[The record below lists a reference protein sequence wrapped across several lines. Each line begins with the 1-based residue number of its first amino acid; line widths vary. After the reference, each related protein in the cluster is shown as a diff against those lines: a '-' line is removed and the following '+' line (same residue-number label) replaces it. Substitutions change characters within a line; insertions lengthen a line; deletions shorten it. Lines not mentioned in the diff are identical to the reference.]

1 MNCPPH
7 RRLLAQSLRPRPGA
21 AHAVGAPMW
30 KDEGSS
36 RHCLVDDRVML
47 VRPHPGPLPRE
58 RENGAPHGGDSAP
71 RYERAFTMVEIAI
84 CLAIIGFALV
94 AIIGILPA
102 GLQVQKENRE
112 DTLIVQDGEYFM
124 EAIRS
129 GAMGLDDLVNHVES
143 IVAAGQ
149 INTLNSGFNNG
160 HDIIGL
166 LTPPWNT
173 TNAVAIVRA
182 IAGAAAQSG
191 QSSDLAFRYQLTVQ
205 QLNYFNSAPELDT
218 NINFQVGSYLHDLRL
233 EFRWPVHANGSVGN
247 GRQVF
252 RALVSGALINDPTN
266 SPFYFFRP

>member
-1 MNCPPH
+1 M
-7 RRLLAQSLRPRPGA
+7 
-21 AHAVGAPMW
+21 AV
-30 KDEGSS
+30 
-36 RHCLVDDRVML
+36 
-47 VRPHPGPLPRE
+47 HPGPLPWE
-58 RENGAPHGGDSAP
+58 RENGLPRGAGFRAGGAGAPHGGYSAP
-71 RYERAFTMVEIAI
+71 RHERAFTMVEIAI

-112 DTLIVQDGEYFM
+112 DTLIGQDGEYFM

-129 GAMGLDDLVNHVES
+129 GAMGLDDLLNHVES
-143 IVAAGQ
+143 IAAAGQ

-182 IAGAAAQSG
+182 IAGAAAQTEPSSG
-191 QSSDLAFRYQLTVQ
+191 LAFRYQLTVQ
-205 QLNYFNSAPELDT
+205 QLNYSNSVPELDPT
-218 NINFQVGSYLHDLRL
+218 VNLPVSSYLHDLRL
-233 EFRWPVHANGSVGN
+233 EFRWPVRPDGSVGN

-252 RALVSGALINDPTN
+252 RALVSGTLSNDPPG